1 MGGDL
6 QERIS
11 IRAYRIWEEEG
22 RPDGSADA
30 HWHQARNEIEE
41 EDKANGKA
49 APAAKPKATRPR
61 KAAAA
66 DKPKPATTRT
76 RTPRK
81 KA

>member
-22 RPDGSADA
+22 RPEGSASA
-30 HWHQARNEIEE
+30 HWDQAKREIEE
-41 EDKANGKA
+41 EDKANGA
-49 APAAKPKATRPR
+49 TPSAGKPKTTRPR

-66 DKPKPATTRT
+66 KPVPDATDA
-76 RTPRK
+76 PISQK
-81 KA
+81 KI